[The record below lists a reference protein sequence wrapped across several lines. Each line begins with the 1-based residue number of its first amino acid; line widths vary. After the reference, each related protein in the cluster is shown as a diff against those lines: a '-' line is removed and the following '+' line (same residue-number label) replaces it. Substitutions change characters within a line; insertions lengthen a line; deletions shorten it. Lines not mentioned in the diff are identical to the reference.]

1 MVNGHNMSP
10 EEQKEYYGSKY
21 ASRNWDSLSPEAQEA
36 GRELWD
42 LLYHHYSLAEFYDDL
57 EAHPWSVA
65 NMSDKLD
72 SIIKYNGPE
81 FENLYLDYRVWV
93 ESLVPGSVDGD
104 DIVKPER
111 PADEVYEE
119 EEEDDE

>member
-10 EEQKEYYGSKY
+10 EEQKEYYGSK
-21 ASRNWDSLSPEAQEA
+21 SRNWDSLSPEAQEA

>member
-1 MVNGHNMSP
+1 MVNGHNLSP
-10 EEQKEYYGSKY
+10 EEQKEV
-21 ASRNWDSLSPEAQEA
+21 AEAWD
-36 GRELWD
+36 G
-42 LLYHHYSLAEFYDDL
+42 LLHHYTLAEFYDDL
-57 EAHPWSVA
+57 EEHKWSSGY
-65 NMSDKLD
+65 NSSGKLD
-72 SIIKYNGPE
+72 KIMEYNGPE

-119 EEEDDE
+119 EEEDDA

>member
-1 MVNGHNMSP
+1 MS
-10 EEQKEYYGSKY
+10 EENVCSLDP
-21 ASRNWDSLSPEAQEA
+21 SRNWDSLSPEAQEA

-81 FENLYLDYRVWV
+81 FENLYYDYRVWM
-93 ESLVPGSVDGD
+93 EEGTLE

-111 PADEVYEE
+111 PQEEAD
-119 EEEDDE
+119 

>member
-1 MVNGHNMSP
+1 MANNVCSLD
-10 EEQKEYYGSKY
+10 ST
-21 ASRNWDSLSPEAQEA
+21 RNWDSLSPEAQEA
-36 GRELWD
+36 GGELWD
-42 LLYHHYSLAEFYDDL
+42 LLYHHYTLAEFYDDL

-119 EEEDDE
+119 EEEDNA

>member
-1 MVNGHNMSP
+1 MLNWSTSQERSIKMVNGHNMSP
-10 EEQKEYYGSKY
+10 EEQKEYYGSK
-21 ASRNWDSLSPEAQEA
+21 SRNWDSLSPEAQEA

-81 FENLYLDYRVWV
+81 FENLYYDYRVWM
-93 ESLVPGSVDGD
+93 EDGTLE

-111 PADEVYEE
+111 PQEEAD
-119 EEEDDE
+119 

>member
-10 EEQKEYYGSKY
+10 EEQKEYYGSK
-21 ASRNWDSLSPEAQEA
+21 SRNWDSLSPEAQEA

-119 EEEDDE
+119 EEEDDA